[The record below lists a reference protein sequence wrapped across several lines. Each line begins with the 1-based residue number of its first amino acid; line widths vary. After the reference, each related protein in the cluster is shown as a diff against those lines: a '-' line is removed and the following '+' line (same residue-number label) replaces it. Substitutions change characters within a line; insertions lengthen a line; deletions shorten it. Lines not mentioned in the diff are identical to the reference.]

1 VRRVAADA
9 GGIAAAAAAIGS
21 GLVVAIPTDTLYGL
35 AADPFREDA
44 VARLFAAKGRPGD
57 RAIPLIAADV
67 EQVRIRLGELPP
79 AGRRLADAFW
89 PGPLT
94 LLLDAPDSLA
104 PEVTAGTGRIGV
116 RVPAHATARALC
128 RACGGPLTAT
138 SANITDRPPTNDP
151 DEVERTLGSR
161 IEMLLDGGRSAGG
174 PPSTIVDATG
184 DRPRLVRPGA
194 VDWEEV
200 LACVRRP

>member
-1 VRRVAADA
+1 MRRVAADA